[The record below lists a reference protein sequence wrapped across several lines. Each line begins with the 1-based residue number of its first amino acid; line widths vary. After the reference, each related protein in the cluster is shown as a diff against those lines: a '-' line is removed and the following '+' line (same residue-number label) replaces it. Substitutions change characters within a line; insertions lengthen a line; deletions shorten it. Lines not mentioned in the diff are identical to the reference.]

1 MDVARLSFPPAKATR
16 TASLCTSVVG
26 ADEDDDDVKEDEDGA
41 AASPADEDDEDEE
54 DEDEDE
60 DAAAADDD
68 TDDDEGAG
76 GRGIVAR
83 DSIDSIPALLSCAAQ
98 VSSSR
103 ALRSFPCFS
112 NICREISC
120 WIPPSWTSLKAM
132 SAIERARD
140 DLTTTFNKLPMTAL
154 STRRPSVQKMRLENG
169 ENRGEGEV
177 KKYDGLSRRRR
188 WGRQTGLARRER
200 RMGLVLKMKCKRKSS
215 SFPHR
220 I

>member
-54 DEDEDE
+54 DEDEEDEDEDE

-76 GRGIVAR
+76 GRGIAAR
-83 DSIDSIPALLSCAAQ
+83 DSIASIPALLSCAAQ

-154 STRRPSVQKMRLENG
+154 STRRPSVQTIRLQNGRKQRRGRGEKMR
-169 ENRGEGEV
+169 
-177 KKYDGLSRRRR
+177 
-188 WGRQTGLARRER
+188 
-200 RMGLVLKMKCKRKSS
+200 
-215 SFPHR
+215 
-220 I
+220 